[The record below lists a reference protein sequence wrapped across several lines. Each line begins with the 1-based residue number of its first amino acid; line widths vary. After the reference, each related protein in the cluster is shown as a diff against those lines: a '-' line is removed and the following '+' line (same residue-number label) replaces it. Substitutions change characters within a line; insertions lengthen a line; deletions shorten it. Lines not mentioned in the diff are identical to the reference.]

1 MVNKGIQIAV
11 LNVSGD
17 LTGVQIGV
25 VNIAR
30 KMKGTQIG
38 VVNYADELNGVPIGI
53 FSFVRKGQI
62 HVDMWASEISE
73 ANVALKTGS
82 KHVYSI
88 LAAGIHPSDPYRFS
102 YGIGIGGH
110 IPRGSK
116 FVNIE
121 ALSFQVYE
129 DIAEVDGWDNKI
141 HTISKLRLIGGWKIK
156 PRISVFAGLTF
167 NVFVSDVSDGEN
179 IATASFYD
187 SVNDTNDR
195 WVRMWPGFVA
205 GVQF

>member
-1 MVNKGIQIAV
+1 MV
-11 LNVSGD
+11 NVSGD
-17 LTGVQIGV
+17 LTGAQIGV

-38 VVNYADELNGVPIGI
+38 VVNYADELNGAPIGV

-62 HVDMWASEISE
+62 HVDLWASETSV

-116 FVNIE
+116 FVNVE
-121 ALSFQVYE
+121 ALGFQVYE
-129 DIAEVDGWDNKI
+129 DIAEADGWDDKT
-141 HTISKLRLIGGWKIK
+141 HTISKIRLIGGWEIK
-156 PRISVFAGLTF
+156 PRISVFAGLIF
-167 NVFVSDVSDGEN
+167 NVFVSNVNDGEN
-179 IATASFYD
+179 IAIASFYEYTD
-187 SVNDTNDR
+187 DEDKR